1 MKRTLFCITVLF
13 AVAINYSANA
23 QTYSGEQIFY
33 KHAEDCLI
41 VMEQAALKMQVKG
54 VAVVAFIPGD
64 TTFTWT
70 SKMKVVG
77 AMTNESSNY
86 LAVAYSKMGEMAETF
101 KDSGSGVREPKKGE
115 FGWQGGTIKKV
126 KAGYILAAFSG
137 ASGQQDFDIAS
148 EGLDQLK
155 SFF

>member
-1 MKRTLFCITVLF
+1 MKKNLLIVALLSMCCISFT
-13 AVAINYSANA
+13 ARA
-23 QTYSGEQIFY
+23 QSGDTEFI
-33 KHAEDCLI
+33 KHADECLT

-64 TTFTWT
+64 TTSTWT

-77 AMTNESSNY
+77 TMTNESSNY

-101 KDSGSGVREPKKGE
+101 KDSGSGVREPKTGE

-155 SFF
+155 RFF

>member
-1 MKRTLFCITVLF
+1 
-13 AVAINYSANA
+13 
-23 QTYSGEQIFY
+23 
-33 KHAEDCLI
+33 
-41 VMEQAALKMQVKG
+41 MEQAALKMQVKG

-64 TTFTWT
+64 TTFTWI
-70 SKMKVVG
+70 SRMIIVG
-77 AMTNESSNY
+77 TMSNESSNY

-101 KDSGSGVREPKKGE
+101 QDSGSGVREPKTGE

-126 KAGYILAAFSG
+126 KAGYIMAAFSG

-155 SFF
+155 SYF

>member
-1 MKRTLFCITVLF
+1 MKKNLLI
-13 AVAINYSANA
+13 VALLSLCSISFTARA
-23 QTYSGEQIFY
+23 QSGETEFI
-33 KHAEDCLI
+33 KHADECLT

-54 VAVVAFIPGD
+54 VAVIAFIPGD
-64 TTFTWT
+64 TTSTWT

-101 KDSGSGVREPKKGE
+101 KDSGSGVREPKTGE
-115 FGWQGGTIKKV
+115 FAWQGGTIKKV
-126 KAGYILAAFSG
+126 KEGYILAAFSG

-155 SFF
+155 RFF